1 MKTKKIQWIN
11 ILIFTFISM
20 IFMGC
25 GGGSSSSEKA
35 YTVGKGTYI
44 DSAVSGISYIC
55 GEETG
60 VTDENGQFSFEVG
73 ASCTFFIKDIELRKV
88 AKDSLHDKV
97 IIFEDHPKVAQFL
110 QTLDSDGDPSNGI
123 TIDPKV
129 IELLDG
135 TLPESEA
142 ELEALV
148 ERIREAAKKDK
159 SIKYRGDVAT
169 EEEAQQHLEETRQEL
184 DNTPPT
190 IILNGVTP
198 MNINQNASFEDPGIT
213 ATDDYYDADEIVIT
227 TTGTVDTT
235 TPDSYTITY
244 TATDGASNSATA
256 TRVVNVVDVTA
267 PVITLNGDA
276 NVALTVGETYTE
288 AGATVSDNVDTNLH
302 VVIGG
307 ATVNTATA
315 GTYVITYN
323 VRDSAGNDAVQVT
336 RTIEVTVVPDTEK
349 PVITLTGNANI
360 ALTVGETYTEAGAT
374 VSDNVDTNLHVVIAG
389 ATVNTATA
397 GTYVI
402 TYNVRDSAGNDAV
415 QVTRTIEVTVVP
427 DTTKPV
433 ITLVGNSEV
442 NIIVGETYSDAGAT
456 ASDDR
461 DGDITSHIVVT
472 SDVNSSLVGTY
483 TVRYDVND
491 TADNVATTVIR
502 TVHVNNLVTTLE
514 DLNLTVAVKGQVSD
528 QDNGNSDVIHPIVE
542 EPEHGTAEHFLLGN
556 EIASVSYTSTSCF
569 TGLDTF
575 IYRNGD
581 EYGKVNVTITTP
593 GLEDSPDY
601 SETLLNNTTITGE
614 ELLYSTPQ
622 VEITTA
628 PTHGTATLDNS
639 NGEITYYN
647 YDPDDTYSGDDFFIY
662 TITETINGC
671 TYTSTGRVDFTVE
684 SSNVKP
690 TIRLLGNSIETIL
703 VNTTYTDAG
712 ATALDNEDG
721 NITSNII
728 VTSDVNSSTVGTY
741 TVSYNVTDSQGSA
754 ATTVTRTIHVVNNFV
769 TTLNDLNLTVIV
781 KGQVSDQ
788 DNGNS
793 DVIHPIV
800 EEPEHGTAEHFLLGN
815 EIASVSYTSTSCF
828 TGLDTFIYRN
838 GDEYGKVN
846 VTITTPGLEDSPDYS
861 ETLLNNTTITGEELL
876 YSTPQVEITTAPTHG
891 TATLD
896 NSNGEITYYNY
907 DPDDTY
913 SGDDF
918 FIYTITETINGC
930 TYTSTGRVD
939 FTVQSSDTEKPI
951 ITLVGNPIEEIML
964 DSTYNDAGATAFDND
979 DGDITSSIVVTNGV
993 DSSTVGTYTVS
1004 YNVTDSQGNAATT
1017 VTRTVNV
1024 SSTANVK
1031 LISLCQ
1037 DPYNIGAELYKTDGT
1052 LAGTSLVKDI
1062 MGGSAGSA
1070 IYIPLNSKI
1079 GDIQYFNARDY
1090 RHNEFWM
1097 SDGTDAGTIIHEINP
1112 NNAFTAENIY
1122 GNSNPG
1128 YHTTIGNKLFFT
1140 ASDKNV
1146 SRYGL
1151 YKAEGTTVTRI
1162 SDTSGY
1168 KYSEINASLYYMTE
1182 RDNTLFI
1189 EKTNSDFSGV
1199 EVVDSFANYDSGDL
1213 YNLYGKLVAID
1224 DTLFF
1229 VMRDKSNMGE
1239 GLQLWS
1245 KKGDA
1250 PAIRLSSSYKV
1261 DDYNQELVKIGNKI
1275 YVIVNELD
1283 IGDSRR
1289 LMESDGTVAGTKLI
1303 HTFPVDESIRNLITI
1318 NNKLYFIHMSKDDNF
1333 NTYYKLHSYT
1343 PESETF
1349 ALVKDIIMNDYG
1361 DSTVS
1366 TMHKMYTFE
1375 NRILFET
1382 LNLNNANDHFEQL
1395 WVSDGTTEGTLP
1407 ILRRDYQA
1415 TSLREPFK
1423 LNGKYFF
1430 QDTMDVLY
1438 ETDFT
1443 MAGTHIVIPYSCDIT
1458 PNSFSFTDLYD
1469 VELNQM
1475 QEAEMTVE
1483 GISYPETQVS
1493 IENGEYSLDNR
1504 QTWINTPS
1512 TVVNGQQIYVR
1523 HMSSA
1528 DYETTVDTVLHVGER
1543 SDTFSSTTKA
1553 EILTT
1558 PDVFTFTD
1566 RNAVA
1571 LSTVQTDSITVTGI
1585 NQEVN
1590 LSIEGGEYSL
1600 DNGTTWSDVNVTV
1613 ENNQVVIVR
1622 HTSSSSYNTAV
1633 STTLTIAGVSD
1644 TFTTTTRD
1652 EDVDSGE
1659 TVVVGDLMW
1668 EDTPHVQSV
1677 EANWVNYTE
1686 AVAYCSTLD
1695 LNGFSDWRLPHATY
1709 DENFGYNRTN
1719 NEFLSIRQQPLD
1731 LNGEVWFYQYDNGDN
1746 YDQIDVNSRSIM
1758 EPFTY
1763 INQGGTGYWTDDQ
1776 AGMTNGHMN
1785 VIFSGGLDNMDG
1797 WSDDWNSS
1805 VRCVRTLQTDN
1816 TPLVVEAGSDQSVE
1830 VNHAITITGSAT
1842 SSATISSYEW
1852 KYGANVVGTTAS
1864 FEYTPT
1870 TVNRQVLV
1878 LKVVDADGNSASDVM
1893 HLKVEE
1899 ANPLPTV
1906 DAGENKTVQV
1916 GESIIIAGTAN
1927 DDSAIVGYEWKEG
1940 ETPLADTVSFT
1951 YTPSSAGT
1959 KTLTLTVTD
1968 DDGATASDTME
1979 VEVTEAPDSV
1989 PNAFTFTDVT
1999 NAEPNEVQ
2007 QANIT
2012 VSGINTP
2019 ATISIVN
2026 GEYTLDGGT
2035 TWTTANNTVANG
2047 VTVTVRH
2054 YSSNEYETDVNT
2066 TLTIGGVSD
2075 TFTSTTRA
2083 FVDQPPEVSI
2093 FGQTTT
2099 YNQTV
2104 YLGEGSPY
2112 VDAMISDDVGVTYC
2126 KWEDSD
2132 GTTIT
2137 EATIDPAEQYPHGVC
2152 QLDLSPFTE
2161 VGEYIYTLSATDT
2174 ENQTNNNELN
2184 ITVLPNSTPTADIGG
2199 NRTISAGTTLN
2210 ITATVNDADGDEM
2223 NYQWMYGVR
2232 DSGSMNGA
2240 GSTLEFAQ
2248 PFNDE
2253 GDYVV
2258 TFRVADTH
2266 NASVT
2271 KEINVTVTA
2280 AVPDNTPPV
2289 ITINGDN
2296 PIDVISGEGY
2306 YDEGATA
2313 TDDIDGSVSVSVE
2326 DNVDEYKAGD
2336 YNVTYRAVDNAGNE
2350 AVAVRIV
2357 HVLPNLAIYM
2367 YDDTLVSLGQDDVRE
2382 LHFGISSDV
2391 QDVVLL
2397 NNPDFVNLVDHGD
2410 TTYHLAIEPMNATV
2424 ANYYTMTVVAYD
2436 ASGDLNVTETIHVY
2450 YDTPAPRL
2458 DVVGESDV
2466 EVNVNETV
2474 NINYIAENLTNLV
2487 LVNIREGES
2496 LPSYI
2501 TLDEANS
2508 KIVINPTE
2516 AMSKSEFYEL
2526 KLIGSETTNNIT
2538 ITRELMIRVRPEGTN
2553 HTPVIHLDE
2562 DYYEIM
2568 TKNEVTPLSITI
2580 NATDSDGDDMSY
2592 AVQYYRGGL
2601 EVYPDY
2607 VDLSGNIITITP
2619 NVDHIDELK
2628 LLIHVTDDNG
2638 ASATKSIDVHI
2649 KDQLPT
2655 IEFNVEITDT
2665 EYDSQ
2670 TAISSS
2676 PLIGTVMYKVEFDQC
2691 ESSISLVELNS
2702 TAIAFKNPDTN
2713 EIEFS
2718 NTYTEQGDNSLL
2730 FENGMQVKYIGEV
2743 TDLTAM
2749 NTLAGIEVFT
2759 AGTTDIVAYE
2769 SVYAGQDDE
2778 GNPEFERFMW
2788 FNEAGKTA
2796 FETFAE
2802 NNACGGGK
2810 GK

>member
-1 MKTKKIQWIN
+1 MKKLTFYLALLFMTTFTYAETLSLQSGWSLVGANSSLTIDELKTKIGVDNLLVVQGQNKTYQKVYVDRGEEFLN
-11 ILIFTFISM
+11 NFTAF
-20 IFMGC
+20 
-25 GGGSSSSEKA
+25 EA
-35 YTVGKGTYI
+35 GKGYWVKVN
-44 DSAVSGISYIC
+44 SAVDIEYEKTTYSTEQTINLIAGWNLINPPTDLTMSEVSAQLGSNLEVIQGMSKTYQKAFVDS
-55 GEETG
+55 GEEFLNNFQNFEEPQG
-60 VTDENGQFSFEVG
+60 YWVKVTTD
-73 ASCTFFIKDIELRKV
+73 T
-88 AKDSLHDKV
+88 SLL
-97 IIFEDHPKVAQFL
+97 FP
-110 QTLDSDGDPSNGI
+110 I
-123 TIDPKV
+123 TV
-129 IELLDG
+129 L
-135 TLPESEA
+135 
-142 ELEALV
+142 
-148 ERIREAAKKDK
+148 
-159 SIKYRGDVAT
+159 
-169 EEEAQQHLEETRQEL
+169 
-184 DNTPPT
+184 
-190 IILNGVTP
+190 
-198 MNINQNASFEDPGIT
+198 
-213 ATDDYYDADEIVIT
+213 
-227 TTGTVDTT
+227 
-235 TPDSYTITY
+235 
-244 TATDGASNSATA
+244 
-256 TRVVNVVDVTA
+256 
-267 PVITLNGDA
+267 
-276 NVALTVGETYTE
+276 
-288 AGATVSDNVDTNLH
+288 
-302 VVIGG
+302 
-307 ATVNTATA
+307 
-315 GTYVITYN
+315 
-323 VRDSAGNDAVQVT
+323 
-336 RTIEVTVVPDTEK
+336 
-349 PVITLTGNANI
+349 
-360 ALTVGETYTEAGAT
+360 
-374 VSDNVDTNLHVVIAG
+374 
-389 ATVNTATA
+389 
-397 GTYVI
+397 
-402 TYNVRDSAGNDAV
+402 
-415 QVTRTIEVTVVP
+415 P

-433 ITLVGNSEV
+433 ITLVGDSEV
-442 NIIVGETYSDAGAT
+442 NIVVGDTYSDAGAT

-461 DGDITSHIVVT
+461 DGDITSDIVVT
-472 SDVNSSLVGTY
+472 NNVNSSLVGTY

-491 TADNVATTVIR
+491 SVDNVATTVIR
-502 TVHVNNLVTTLE
+502 TVHVNNLETTLE
-514 DLNLTVAVKGQVSD
+514 DLNLTVEVKGEVHD

-542 EPEHGTAEHFLLGN
+542 EPEYGTAQHYLLGN
-556 EIASVSYTSTSCF
+556 EVPYVSYTSTSCF

-581 EYGKVNVTITTP
+581 EYGKVNVTIT
-593 GLEDSPDY
+593 
-601 SETLLNNTTITGE
+601 
-614 ELLYSTPQ
+614 
-622 VEITTA
+622 A
-628 PTHGTATLDNS
+628 PT
-639 NGEITYYN
+639 
-647 YDPDDTYSGDDFFIY
+647 
-662 TITETINGC
+662 
-671 TYTSTGRVDFTVE
+671 
-684 SSNVKP
+684 
-690 TIRLLGNSIETIL
+690 
-703 VNTTYTDAG
+703 
-712 ATALDNEDG
+712 
-721 NITSNII
+721 
-728 VTSDVNSSTVGTY
+728 
-741 TVSYNVTDSQGSA
+741 
-754 ATTVTRTIHVVNNFV
+754 
-769 TTLNDLNLTVIV
+769 
-781 KGQVSDQ
+781 
-788 DNGNS
+788 
-793 DVIHPIV
+793 
-800 EEPEHGTAEHFLLGN
+800 
-815 EIASVSYTSTSCF
+815 
-828 TGLDTFIYRN
+828 
-838 GDEYGKVN
+838 
-846 VTITTPGLEDSPDYS
+846 LEDSPDYS

-964 DSTYNDAGATAFDND
+964 NSTYNDAGATAFDND

-1122 GNSNPG
+1122 GNSNPS
-1128 YHTTIGNKLFFT
+1128 YHITIGDKHFFI

-1162 SDTSGY
+1162 SDHSGY
-1168 KYSEINASLYYMTE
+1168 KYSEINGSLYYMTE

-1199 EVVDSFANYDSGDL
+1199 EVVASFENYDSGDL
-1213 YNLYGKLVAID
+1213 YHLSGKLVAVD

-1229 VMRDKSNMGE
+1229 VIRDKSNMGD

-1250 PAIRLSSSYKV
+1250 EPIRVSSNYKV
-1261 DDYNQELVKIGNKI
+1261 DDYNQDLVKIGNKI

-1349 ALVKDIIMNDYG
+1349 ALVKDIIMDEYG
-1361 DSTVS
+1361 DSFVS

-1512 TVVNGQQIYVR
+1512 TVANGQQIYVR

-1528 DYETTVDTVLHVGER
+1528 DYETTIDTVLHVSER

-1622 HTSSSSYNTAV
+1622 HISSSSYNTAV

-1644 TFTTTTRD
+1644 TFTTTTRA
-1652 EDVDSGE
+1652 EDVDNGE
-1659 TVVVGDLMW
+1659 TVIVGNLMW
-1668 EDTPHVQSV
+1668 EDTPHVKSE

-1686 AVAYCSTLD
+1686 AVAYCSNLE
-1695 LNGFSDWRLPHATY
+1695 LGGFNDWRLPHATY

-1731 LNGEVWFYQYDNGDN
+1731 LDGEVWFYQYDNGDN
-1746 YDQIDVNSRSIM
+1746 YDQIDGNSRSII

-1763 INQGGTGYWTDDQ
+1763 INQGGAGYWTDDQ

-1785 VIFSGGLDNMDG
+1785 VIFSGGLYNMDG

-1805 VRCVRTLQTDN
+1805 VRCVRTLQTDD
-1816 TPLVVEAGSDQSVE
+1816 TPLVVDAGSDQSVE

-1842 SSATISSYEW
+1842 SSAAISSYEW
-1852 KYGANVVGTTAS
+1852 KYGTDIVGTTAS
-1864 FEYTPT
+1864 FDYTPT
-1870 TVNRQVLV
+1870 TINSQILV
-1878 LKVVDADGNSASDVM
+1878 LKVVDADGNIASDVM

-1899 ANPLPTV
+1899 ANPPPTV

-1916 GESIIIAGTAN
+1916 GESITITGTAN

-1940 ETPLADTVSFT
+1940 ETPLADTISFT
-1951 YTPSSAGT
+1951 YTPSSAST

-1989 PNAFTFTDVT
+1989 PDAFTFTDVT

-2007 QANIT
+2007 QASIT

-2026 GEYTLDGGT
+2026 GEYTLDSGT
-2035 TWTTANNTVANG
+2035 TWTTEEGTVENG
-2047 VTVTVRH
+2047 TNVIVRH
-2054 YSSNEYETDVNT
+2054 YASGEYETSVNT

-2075 TFTSTTRA
+2075 TFTSTTRE
-2083 FVDQPPEVSI
+2083 FVDQVPEVSI

-2112 VDAMISDDVGVTYC
+2112 VDSMISDDVGVTYC

-2137 EATIDPAEQYPHGVC
+2137 EATIDPAEQYPYGVC

-2210 ITATVNDADGDEM
+2210 ITAIVNDADGDDM
-2223 NYQWMYGVR
+2223 NYLWMYGVR

-2289 ITINGDN
+2289 ITINGEN
-2296 PIDVISGEGY
+2296 PISIVANQDYY
-2306 YDEGATA
+2306 YDEGASA
-2313 TDDIDGSVSVSVE
+2313 LDDIDGVVIVTVE
-2326 DNVDEYKAGD
+2326 NNVDEYKAGD

-2367 YDDTLVSLGQDDVRE
+2367 YDDTLVSLGQGDYRE

-2391 QDVVLL
+2391 QDVVLI
-2397 NNPDFVNLVDHGD
+2397 NNPDFVSLVDHGD
-2410 TTYHLAIEPMNATV
+2410 NTYHLAIEPINATV
-2424 ANYYTMTVVAYD
+2424 ADYYAMTIVAYD

-2450 YDTPAPRL
+2450 YDTPAPIL
-2458 DVVGESDV
+2458 EIEGESDV

-2501 TLDEANS
+2501 TLDETNS

-2526 KLIGSETTNNIT
+2526 ELIGSETTNNIT

-2553 HTPVIHLDE
+2553 HTPVINLDE
-2562 DYYEIM
+2562 DYYELM

-2592 AVQYYRGGL
+2592 IVQYYRGGT
-2601 EVYPDY
+2601 EVSPDY
-2607 VDLSGNIITITP
+2607 VDLSGNIITISP
-2619 NVDHIDELK
+2619 EANSEDELTAM
-2628 LLIHVTDDNG
+2628 IYVEDGNG
-2638 ASATKSIDVHI
+2638 GMATKSIDISI
-2649 KDQLPT
+2649 KNQLPK

-2665 EYDSQ
+2665 EYGSQ

-2676 PLIGTVMYKVEFDQC
+2676 PLIGTVMYEVEFDQC

-2718 NTYTEQGDNSLL
+2718 NTYTEEDDNSLL
-2730 FENGMQVKYIGEV
+2730 FDNTMQLKYLGET
-2743 TDLTAM
+2743 TDLNEINSYT
-2749 NTLAGIEVFT
+2749 IQEVFP
-2759 AGTTDIVAYE
+2759 AGTTDVVAYQF
-2769 SVYAGQDDE
+2769 VYAGQNDDD
-2778 GNPEFERFMW
+2778 GTPEYERFVW
-2788 FNEAGKTA
+2788 LNEAGKVA
-2796 FETFAE
+2796 FETFTQD
-2802 NNACGGGK
+2802 NACGGGG